1 MNYFLQGEEV
11 QNEDAKYIVHSMVI
25 ILLLNVTDN
34 REVLD
39 NFKRR
44 KKQEREWRDI
54 LRRCCQVRE
63 GRLIFE

>member
-1 MNYFLQGEEV
+1 
-11 QNEDAKYIVHSMVI
+11 MVI

-34 REVLD
+34 REVLN

-63 GRLIFE
+63 GRLIFEEDLGLECPAKQKCLRQKDH